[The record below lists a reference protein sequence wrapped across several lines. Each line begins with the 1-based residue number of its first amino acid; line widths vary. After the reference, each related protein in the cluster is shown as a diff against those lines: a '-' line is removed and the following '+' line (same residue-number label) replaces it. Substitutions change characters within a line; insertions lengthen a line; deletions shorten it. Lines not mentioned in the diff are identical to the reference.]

1 MDDPDILA
9 FRELVTDKS
18 TNGEWVEFFIHL
30 DDEAWRDKARKA
42 THIVVISCASRYGN
56 YFTGGVG
63 SLLYVDEFEL
73 VYDESTVPRDGSVV
87 IVDKDYVNSNADIG
101 DRE

>member
-1 MDDPDILA
+1 M
-9 FRELVTDKS
+9 
-18 TNGEWVEFFIHL
+18 
-30 DDEAWRDKARKA
+30 
-42 THIVVISCASRYGN
+42 VISCASRYGN